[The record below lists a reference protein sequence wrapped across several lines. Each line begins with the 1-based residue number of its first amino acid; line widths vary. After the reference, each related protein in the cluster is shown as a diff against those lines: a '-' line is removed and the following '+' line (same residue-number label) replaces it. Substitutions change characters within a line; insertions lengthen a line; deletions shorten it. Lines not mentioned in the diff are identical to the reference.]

1 MPLPDVLRKA
11 AGNMFPPDRLTG
23 IIETVLLL
31 VLVIVAAWITQRLT
45 LAVIRRAG
53 SHAAGHPG
61 SRTLTPVFESAAR
74 YAIGFAALV
83 AILQAVHV
91 NITGV
96 IASAGVVGVALGFG
110 AQYIIRDVLAGMFL
124 ISEGVMQIGDLV
136 RIDGDVGSV
145 ERITLR
151 ATQIRKFSGELLTI
165 PNGVIARIGN
175 LSRNYG
181 RAIVQ
186 VTVPYRADLGAA
198 LEALGEAG
206 RAWAADNAAEA
217 LGEPSV
223 DGAVEF
229 RETGTALQLSVLV
242 RPGRQAGAE
251 SDLRRRALQALASR
265 GVKIDTRISATIDAR

>member
-1 MPLPDVLRKA
+1 MLPEALRKA
-11 AGNMFPPDRLTG
+11 AGNMFTPDRLTG

-31 VLVIVAAWITQRLT
+31 VLVVVAAWITQRLT
-45 LAVIRRAG
+45 LAVVRRAG
-53 SHAAGHPG
+53 NRAAGQPG
-61 SRTLTPVFESAAR
+61 GRTLTPVFESVAR

-124 ISEGVMQIGDLV
+124 IAEGVMQIGDLV

-186 VTVPYRADLGAA
+186 VTVPYRADVGAA

-223 DGAVEF
+223 DGAVDF
-229 RETGTALQLSVLV
+229 KETGTVLQLSVLV
-242 RPGRQAGAE
+242 HPGRQAGAE
-251 SDLRRRALQALASR
+251 SDLRRRALQALAGR
-265 GVKIDTRISATIDAR
+265 GIQIDTRNSATIDPR